1 MDKPSRPVRNRK
13 RSRKAWP
20 PGDTHGRPVKRLF
33 TPEIKRLLKDWLV
46 RRRDNPYPNR
56 EEKKLL
62 AIETGLTYTQI
73 CNWFANWRR
82 KLKNSGNDPLR
93 KTWGNLIRHY
103 NTNARGN
110 VEQFSICSSDSIWSG
125 ADGEDSNDS
134 RHTSPA
140 SARNGRP
147 EHVVMLHA
155 TARQHGAHGACRMPF
170 SYVKYSSPPASADPY
185 DEMGYNEMHPHPR
198 HNKNSASF
206 RSKNGRKCAEYVRR
220 FPPEYSTSPT
230 TSSTSVCHGQL
241 DESPSS
247 YEDVRPTCC
256 FDHCYTP
263 RNYETV
269 FGIPEDTRCYKIE
282 AGHKYIPDGSHATLE
297 PLILTAKPSGFG
309 RFEHGNERTGL
320 MGTTTATLFLA
331 QSPHLSPTTTGAT
344 LPVPAQNRSSKYK
357 SSMMEKYLRDL
368 SELEADHSRQPVIMA
383 TIPFQRSYQNH
394 HHHLC
399 HRGSVDEEP
408 DHDATDPYRAEPALV
423 HAIMDSADRL
433 SCDTGVLDAPPPS
446 LSKWLESAAKFTPA
460 KHNYIGGDWE
470 KSGKQST
477 AKKRCDSGGLYGSL
491 SGHPGQGTNGI
502 SLDNALGS
510 DGSVTLT
517 HQKDEIDA
525 AEALTRLA
533 NNFRTK
539 FSS

>member
-1 MDKPSRPVRNRK
+1 MP
-13 RSRKAWP
+13 KAWP

-125 ADGEDSNDS
+125 ADGDDSNDS
-134 RHTSPA
+134 RHTPPA
-140 SARNGRP
+140 SATGRP
-147 EHVVMLHA
+147 EHVVMRHA
-155 TARQHGAHGACRMPF
+155 SRQYGTHAPCRMPF
-170 SYVKYSSPPASADPY
+170 SYVKYGSQTDSGDA
-185 DEMGYNEMHPHPR
+185 YNEIAYGETHLLGHS
-198 HNKNSASF
+198 KNTSASY

-220 FPPEYSTSPT
+220 LPTEYSTSPT
-230 TSSTSVCHGQL
+230 SSVNAYHGQH
-241 DESPSS
+241 DESSPS
-247 YEDVRPTCC
+247 YDGVRARYC

-263 RNYETV
+263 RNYGTV

-282 AGHKYIPDGSHATLE
+282 AGHKYIPAGSHAKLE
-297 PLILTAKPSGFG
+297 PLILTTTPSGFG
-309 RFEHGNERTGL
+309 RFEHGNERTVVA
-320 MGTTTATLFLA
+320 GTTTATLFLA
-331 QSPHLSPTTTGAT
+331 QSPNISPTTTTTTGTA
-344 LPVPAQNRSSKYK
+344 LPAPAQNRSSKYK

-383 TIPFQRSYQNH
+383 TIPFQRSYHH

-399 HRGSVDEEP
+399 HRASLDEEP
-408 DHDATDPYRAEPALV
+408 DHRTDPYRVEPALV
-423 HAIMDSADRL
+423 QAIMDSGDRL

-460 KHNYIGGDWE
+460 KHNYIGDWE

-477 AKKRCDSGGLYGSL
+477 AKKRCDSAGGALFASL
-491 SGHPGQGTNGI
+491 SGHPGQATNGI
-502 SLDNALGS
+502 SLDNALGAT
-510 DGSVTLT
+510 GSVILT

-539 FSS
+539 VSS

>member
-1 MDKPSRPVRNRK
+1 
-13 RSRKAWP
+13 KAWP

-134 RHTSPA
+134 RHTPPE
-140 SARNGRP
+140 SADGRP
-147 EHVVMLHA
+147 EHVVMRHVTA
-155 TARQHGAHGACRMPF
+155 SARQHGTHAAYRMPY
-170 SYVKYSSPPASADPY
+170 SYIKYSSPTDSADAY
-185 DEMGYNEMHPHPR
+185 DELAYGETHPYG
-198 HNKNSASF
+198 NNNNSASF
-206 RSKNGRKCAEYVRR
+206 RSKNGRKCAEYVKRL
-220 FPPEYSTSPT
+220 PPDYCTSPT

-241 DESPSS
+241 DESPPSF
-247 YEDVRPTCC
+247 EGVRTAYC

-269 FGIPEDTRCYKIE
+269 FGIPEDTRCYKID

-297 PLILTAKPSGFG
+297 PLILTTTPSRYG
-309 RFEHGNERTGL
+309 RFEHGDERTGVV
-320 MGTTTATLFLA
+320 GTTTATLFLA
-331 QSPHLSPTTTGAT
+331 QSPNLSPTTTGAA
-344 LPVPAQNRSSKYK
+344 LPAPTQNRSSKYK

-383 TIPFQRSYQNH
+383 TIPFQRSYHHNH
-394 HHHLC
+394 HHHLR
-399 HRGSVDEEP
+399 HRASVDEEQ
-408 DHDATDPYRAEPALV
+408 DHDTDPYRAETALV
-423 HAIMDSADRL
+423 HAIMDSGDRL
-433 SCDTGVLDAPPPS
+433 SCDTGVHLDAPPPS

-460 KHNYIGGDWE
+460 KHNYIGDWE

-477 AKKRCDSGGLYGSL
+477 AKKRCDSGGGTPYALL
-491 SGHPGQGTNGI
+491 SGHSGHGANGI
-502 SLDNALGS
+502 SIGNALGS
-510 DGSVTLT
+510 VGSVTLT